1 MSGTKVNSNAI
12 KISAGLPGSSN
23 PKYLGVCRDFNF
35 SYLPLNF
42 QLTWVGIMLMLIEAF
57 TRAYGDL

>member
-1 MSGTKVNSNAI
+1 MPGTKVNSNAI
-12 KISAGLPGSSN
+12 KINTGLPRSSN
-23 PKYLGVCRDFNF
+23 PKYSRVCRDFNF
-35 SYLPLNF
+35 SYLPFNF